1 MEKPTRE
8 LVNGFLEWF
17 QDHPH
22 SAQEDHY
29 AGTLTLENLSQMDRQ
44 QFIEFFYQFAY
55 DGGHVQSGGP
65 RTAARFRTTIEA
77 KYDEFRAF
85 VLEPFTQPFNE
96 IEWFQRTHIFSH
108 FGVGLATIFLN
119 RVNKKLFAII
129 NNKAVE
135 AVELLDMP
143 VPSVPEQ
150 RYQAVLDAWRQ
161 LIEWYPEFENFY
173 RADALSQFLIGE
185 ELGRPWADQ
194 LRAGRA
200 RTGKPPMSNTESEN
214 RWDQFIEW
222 ARRFYEWEE
231 FDAQERDYKLE
242 IAGNIRKVRA
252 SIFNRE
258 DAKTMPEW
266 PLFLEHLK
274 KAFAP
279 PNNLTPWRVH
289 SRFLTLAEEDPHQ
302 IASMLMSFW
311 DDESDALAK
320 CQYFI
325 ESMSNSDISM
335 SEVLASFLLMGEDPH
350 NSPIYR
356 AAPYNKAYQLLG
368 FDRPDTPFLRYK
380 GSLDFLD
387 TFLLEAESR
396 GLKLRDRLDGQS
408 LVWCITKWDPLDDW
422 DQATKDAFLAYRD
435 NGPTLTE
442 TVPPE
447 KPPVD
452 ATWTSEAFTLLEQ
465 LHLNPTAEFYS
476 THAEE
481 FKQRLEQPFQQ
492 LLGAVAQRLRP
503 EITELMETEKRIFSR
518 IVKNDYGRGGAWDF
532 YWGAFYP
539 RGSKRTESAQLLLLM
554 REDYLDFGFYIGE
567 YGSEQRSRFTK
578 NCSLHLEIL
587 ENILREPLSRD
598 DLVFGETAA
607 TGDYRSKP
615 VPGLKGNEWLNQIE
629 QARIRAGVRL
639 SRNEVQVMSDDT
651 LAKNIADVFH
661 DLFPLVLLATKDDPL
676 TEIRRYVGE
685 IPIDD
690 ETLNPEYSLEQCAA
704 ETHFDLE
711 VLQRWVRAV
720 ERKKQAI
727 FYGPPGTGKTFV
739 AERLALH
746 MIGEGDGFT
755 EIVQFHPSY
764 AYEDFMQGLRP
775 RALSGGGLEYVMTPG
790 RFKDF
795 CDRARECKGPCVL
808 IIDEIN
814 RANLSRVLGELMFLL
829 EYRDQSVPLSGGERF
844 QIPQNVR
851 IIGTMNT
858 ADRSIALVD
867 HALRRRFAFLEL
879 RPDYEVLRRYH
890 ADTGFDPEG
899 LINLLQR
906 LNAAIDDRHYSVG
919 ISFFL
924 SPSIEE
930 DIADIWQ
937 MELEPYIE
945 ELFFDQPDKAAGFEW
960 DKVKAEIVG

>member
-8 LVNGFLEWF
+8 LVNAFLEWF

-44 QFIEFFYQFAY
+44 QFIEFFHQFAY

-65 RTAARFRTTIEA
+65 RTAVRFRDTIEA

-96 IEWFQRTHIFSH
+96 IEWFQRIHIFSH
-108 FGVGLATIFLN
+108 FGTGLATIFLN
-119 RVNKKLFAII
+119 RVNKKLFAI
-129 NNKAVE
+129 NNEKAVE

-143 VPSVPEQ
+143 VSSVPAQ

-185 ELGRPWADQ
+185 ESGRPWADQ
-194 LRAGRA
+194 LRAGRGG
-200 RTGKPPMSNTESEN
+200 TGKRYWIYAPGEGA
-214 RWDQFIEW
+214 RHWDEFSRKGLMGLGWDELGDLS
-222 ARRFYEWEE
+222 FYETQEE
-231 FDAQERDYKLE
+231 LHQVVRGQLTANSSRQVCDFVQRVREGDGVFVKRGTKTFVGYGEVTSGYFFEADRSEYKHVRRVNWLTTGE
-242 IAGNIRKVRA
+242 WQIPQDWKSLPRK
-252 SIFNRE
+252 
-258 DAKTMPEW
+258 
-266 PLFLEHLK
+266 
-274 KAFAP
+274 
-279 PNNLTPWRVH
+279 
-289 SRFLTLAEEDPHQ
+289 
-302 IASMLMSFW
+302 
-311 DDESDALAK
+311 
-320 CQYFI
+320 
-325 ESMSNSDISM
+325 
-335 SEVLASFLLMGEDPH
+335 
-350 NSPIYR
+350 
-356 AAPYNKAYQLLG
+356 
-368 FDRPDTPFLRYK
+368 
-380 GSLDFLD
+380 
-387 TFLLEAESR
+387 
-396 GLKLRDRLDGQS
+396 
-408 LVWCITKWDPLDDW
+408 
-422 DQATKDAFLAYRD
+422 
-435 NGPTLTE
+435 TLTE
-442 TVPPE
+442 LRGPE
-447 KPPVD
+447 RIRQYQAMLD
-452 ATWTSEAFTLLEQ
+452 IGGSANWTSEAFRLLEQ
-465 LHLNPTAEFYS
+465 LHLNPTAEFYH

-481 FKQRLEQPFQQ
+481 FKQGLEQPFQQ

-503 EITELMETEKRIFSR
+503 EVTELMETEKRIFSR
-518 IVKNDYGRGGAWDF
+518 IRKNDFGRGGAWDF

-539 RGSKRTESAQLLLLM
+539 RGDKRTESAQLFVGM
-554 REDYLDFGFYIGE
+554 HEDYLEFGFYIGE
-567 YGSEQRSRFTK
+567 YGSEQRGRFTQS
-578 NCSLHLEIL
+578 CSQHLEIL
-587 ENILREPLSRD
+587 EDLLMKPLSRD
-598 DLVFGETAA
+598 NLQFGETSAA
-607 TGDYRSKP
+607 GDYRSNP
-615 VPGLKGNEWLNQIE
+615 VPGLKWNDWLNQVE
-629 QARIRAGVRL
+629 QSRIRVGVRL

-651 LAKNIADVFH
+651 LAENIADVFH

-685 IPIDD
+685 ISIVE

-711 VLQRWVRAV
+711 VLQRWARAI

-746 MIGEGDGFT
+746 LIGEGDGFT
-755 EIVQFHPSY
+755 DIVQFHPSY

-775 RALSGGGLEYVMTPG
+775 SALSGGGLEYVMTPG
-790 RFKDF
+790 RFKEF
-795 CDRARECKGPCVL
+795 CDRARERKGPCVL

-814 RANLSRVLGELMFLL
+814 RANLSRVLGELMYLL
-829 EYRDQSVPLSGGERF
+829 EYRDQSVPLSGGGRF

-867 HALRRRFAFLEL
+867 NALRRRFAFLEL
-879 RPDYEVLRRYH
+879 RPNYEVLRRYH
-890 ADTGFDPEG
+890 ANTGFDPEG
-899 LINLLQR
+899 LINLLER
-906 LNAAIDDRHYSVG
+906 LNADINDRHYSVG

-924 SPSIEE
+924 SPSIEK
-930 DIADIWQ
+930 DVADIWQ

-960 DKVKAEIVG
+960 DKVKEEIMR

>member
-1 MEKPTRE
+1 
-8 LVNGFLEWF
+8 
-17 QDHPH
+17 
-22 SAQEDHY
+22 
-29 AGTLTLENLSQMDRQ
+29 
-44 QFIEFFYQFAY
+44 
-55 DGGHVQSGGP
+55 
-65 RTAARFRTTIEA
+65 
-77 KYDEFRAF
+77 
-85 VLEPFTQPFNE
+85 
-96 IEWFQRTHIFSH
+96 
-108 FGVGLATIFLN
+108 
-119 RVNKKLFAII
+119 
-129 NNKAVE
+129 
-135 AVELLDMP
+135 
-143 VPSVPEQ
+143 
-150 RYQAVLDAWRQ
+150 
-161 LIEWYPEFENFY
+161 
-173 RADALSQFLIGE
+173 
-185 ELGRPWADQ
+185 
-194 LRAGRA
+194 
-200 RTGKPPMSNTESEN
+200 
-214 RWDQFIEW
+214 
-222 ARRFYEWEE
+222 
-231 FDAQERDYKLE
+231 
-242 IAGNIRKVRA
+242 
-252 SIFNRE
+252 
-258 DAKTMPEW
+258 
-266 PLFLEHLK
+266 
-274 KAFAP
+274 
-279 PNNLTPWRVH
+279 
-289 SRFLTLAEEDPHQ
+289 
-302 IASMLMSFW
+302 
-311 DDESDALAK
+311 
-320 CQYFI
+320 
-325 ESMSNSDISM
+325 
-335 SEVLASFLLMGEDPH
+335 
-350 NSPIYR
+350 
-356 AAPYNKAYQLLG
+356 
-368 FDRPDTPFLRYK
+368 
-380 GSLDFLD
+380 
-387 TFLLEAESR
+387 
-396 GLKLRDRLDGQS
+396 
-408 LVWCITKWDPLDDW
+408 
-422 DQATKDAFLAYRD
+422 
-435 NGPTLTE
+435 
-442 TVPPE
+442 
-447 KPPVD
+447 
-452 ATWTSEAFTLLEQ
+452 
-465 LHLNPTAEFYS
+465 
-476 THAEE
+476 
-481 FKQRLEQPFQQ
+481 
-492 LLGAVAQRLRP
+492 
-503 EITELMETEKRIFSR
+503 METEKRIFSR

-539 RGSKRTESAQLLLLM
+539 KDGKRIESAQLFLWM
-554 REDYLDFGFYIGE
+554 DEDYLDFGFYIGE

-587 ENILREPLSRD
+587 ENVLREPLSRD

-930 DIADIWQ
+930 DVADIWQ